1 MLTLDEA
8 IKREEEQAQQ
18 FRNGSVVLEENKLY
32 QNAEKYRKM
41 SEEHRQLAEWL
52 NELRELREKV
62 ENYE

>member
-1 MLTLDEA
+1 MTLEEA

-18 FRNGSVVLEENKLY
+18 LHSGSVVLEENKLY

-52 NELRELREKV
+52 NELKELRAKV